1 MDKLMVLKPRMSEKT
16 YGLSVT
22 GNVYVFNVPED
33 ATKQSVAAA
42 VVAQFGVGVTNVN
55 MTVVKG
61 KAKRTIRKGGRPVQ
75 GQRSDIKK
83 AYVTLKEG
91 DKLPFFETGEDDKKK
106 SDKKADKDD
115 KKTEAVEKKPKK
127 SLFSKAKADKEET
140 K

>member
-16 YGLSVT
+16 YGLSLA
-22 GNVYVFNVPED
+22 GNVYVFSVPEN

-42 VVAQFGVGVTNVN
+42 VTSQFGVGVTNVN
-55 MTVVKG
+55 IAVIKG

-91 DKLPFFETGEDDKKK
+91 DTLPFFETEDDKK
-106 SDKKADKDD
+106 SDKKADK
-115 KKTEAVEKKPKK
+115 
-127 SLFSKAKADKEET
+127 KAEKADKKE
-140 K
+140 KK